1 MAQITVPGST
11 AESTNVTPVSAEVP
25 TGVTLPEPASRQ
37 KITQSPETK

>member
-25 TGVTLPEPASRQ
+25 TGVTLPEQIDDFTAQR
-37 KITQSPETK
+37 

>member
-25 TGVTLPEPASRQ
+25 TGVTLPCLRGGAHRRDAS
-37 KITQSPETK
+37 